1 MNSNPAPQVAPASGT
16 RWGMLL
22 LIALLAAAFVYFR
35 KGSTDSPNL
44 HPAVGQA
51 APQLSSLIPLLPE
64 LTDVTPPDLNPVS
77 GRVTLLHV
85 WGTWCPPCRLE
96 FPELARMTQELSD
109 QPGFRFVNVST
120 AGEVEDDLLGLQK
133 ATQEFYREIEAGEL
147 VTFADRDGEV
157 RQAISQRLGS
167 SMAYPT
173 TVLIGG
179 DGTIAGVWIG
189 YSPSGVRQMR
199 TMIDRLLGELP
210 EQG

>member
-1 MNSNPAPQVAPASGT
+1 MKSNPAPQDAPASGT
-16 RWGMLL
+16 RWGLLL
-22 LIALLAAAFVYFR
+22 LIALLAATFVYFR
-35 KGSTDSPNL
+35 KGSVDSPSR

-51 APQLSSLIPLLPE
+51 APAMSSLVPLLPE
-64 LTDVTPPDLNPVS
+64 IGNAAAADPPPVT

-96 FPELARMTQELSD
+96 FPELARMAQELSD
-109 QPGFRFVNVST
+109 QPAFRFVNIST
-120 AGEVEDDLLGLQK
+120 AGEVEDDLPGLQQ
-133 ATQEFYREIEAGEL
+133 ATSEFYREIEAGEL
-147 VTFADRDGEV
+147 VTFADRDGAV

-179 DGTIAGVWIG
+179 DGNIAGVWIG

-199 TMIDRLLGELP
+199 KMIDTLLAELP
-210 EQG
+210 AQG